1 MLPEF
6 GPLSAGAE
14 SKCKGRVLG
23 KEEKIAL
30 LLCLAKEGHS
40 RLMPESCAPPHLLD
54 RIARSFRVKRRKK
67 MFSDRITVGTNKDS
81 SFLGGILV
89 IKPGVKRLFTML
101 VFWVIA

>member
-14 SKCKGRVLG
+14 SKCKGSVLG

-30 LLCLAKEGHS
+30 LFCLAKEGHS
-40 RLMPESCAPPHLLD
+40 RLMPERLCPHRPLD

-67 MFSDRITVGTNKDS
+67 N
-81 SFLGGILV
+81 
-89 IKPGVKRLFTML
+89 
-101 VFWVIA
+101 VFR